1 MLTSPDRHIVQEKGF
16 KKPLSNV
23 RIVLGKHDLSNRH
36 ALWFLSPS
44 PVHVCAITEL
54 MTLHIPNATRLC
66 PRPRLP
72 ALEAILAS
80 PAASLVPLTFARSL
94 ERTD

>member
-23 RIVLGKHDLSNRH
+23 RIVLGKRGLCNRH

-44 PVHVCAITEL
+44 VHVCAITEL

-80 PAASLVPLTFARSL
+80 LVPLTFARSL